1 MDSLIKNY
9 ALEGKLEDGSG
20 PNGQFYLTKS
30 ATSDVASAVVEQHF
44 GWKGEKRDKFVKE
57 QMSKIWPHID
67 ILNEGF
73 IDVSKGENLL
83 R

>member
-1 MDSLIKNY
+1 MDSLISNY
-9 ALEGKLEDGSG
+9 AIEGKKEDGSG

-30 ATSDVASAVVEQHF
+30 ATAEVASAVVEQHF
-44 GWKGEKRDKFVKE
+44 GWKGEKRDNYVKS

-73 IDVSKGENLL
+73 IDCSKGENLL